1 MRRAAQ
7 ECKCETANSSPRQ
20 DPHANGN
27 TTDRQCNFT
36 AGLLIRFFYLH
47 AEHEM
52 KTSKLDCQIECRSH
66 PVGKAMKVVLFDFDG
81 TLSLLRSGWVDVMV
95 PMMVEVLADLKTGES
110 EAELR
115 SIVEDYVARLTGK
128 QTIYQMIELARQVE
142 LRGGKPLDPLAYKKI
157 YHDRLMQKIRHRRE
171 ALRQGKE
178 PPEKYLVPGA
188 RELLEALKE
197 RGLRLYCA
205 SGTDHA
211 YTVEEAEMLQ
221 IAGYFDGGIYGAQD
235 DYKSFSNA
243 ILIQRIINAM
253 ECRGDEILGFGDG
266 YVEIR
271 NVKEAGGVAVGVAT
285 DEPECQKVDEWKRNR
300 LIQVGADYIIPNYLC
315 RERLLQTLFPE

>member
-1 MRRAAQ
+1 MI
-7 ECKCETANSSPRQ
+7 ECLHPDFLPRQ
-20 DPHANGN
+20 L
-27 TTDRQCNFT
+27 Q
-36 AGLLIRFFYLH
+36 
-47 AEHEM
+47 
-52 KTSKLDCQIECRSH
+52 
-66 PVGKAMKVVLFDFDG
+66 VVLFDFDG
-81 TLSLLRSGWVDVMV
+81 TLSLVRSGWVDVMV
-95 PMMVEVLADLKTGES
+95 PMMVEILADLKTGES

-142 LRGGKPLDPLAYKKI
+142 LRGGKPLEPLAYKKI
-157 YHDRLMQKIRHRRE
+157 YHDRLMEKIRHRRE

-178 PPEKYLVPGA
+178 SPEKYLVPGA

-221 IAGYFDGGIYGAQD
+221 ITPFFDGGIYGAQD
-235 DYKSFSNA
+235 DYKSFSKA
-243 ILIQRIINAM
+243 LLIQKLIDSM
-253 ECRGDEILGFGDG
+253 ECRGEEILGFGDG
-266 YVEIR
+266 YVEIK

-285 DEPECQKVDEWKRNR
+285 DEPECRKVDEWKRNR
-300 LIQVGADYIIPNYLC
+300 LAQVGADYIIPNFLC
-315 RERLLQTLFPE
+315 RGRLLQTLFPE